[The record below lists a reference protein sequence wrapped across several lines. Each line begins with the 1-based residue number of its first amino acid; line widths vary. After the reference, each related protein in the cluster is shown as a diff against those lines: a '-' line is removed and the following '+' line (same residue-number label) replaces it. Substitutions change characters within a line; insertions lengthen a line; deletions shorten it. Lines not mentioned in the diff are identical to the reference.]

1 MMSSHPFVERLIG
14 TIRRECLDRLL
25 FWTAADLEKKLSDFK
40 SYYNKFRVHGSLE
53 NQTPIPTAES
63 KWASLKCYAWQ
74 KHCRGL
80 YQTPRA
86 A

>member
-1 MMSSHPFVERLIG
+1 LIG

-25 FWTAADLEKKLSDFK
+25 FWTALDLDLKLTAFKNFYNDYRSHSGINGQTPVDAPEGRNIDLK
-40 SYYNKFRVHGSLE
+40 SYR
-53 NQTPIPTAES
+53 
-63 KWASLKCYAWQ
+63 WQ

-80 YQTPRA
+80 YETPTA